1 MKCFKYRNELHVIAK
16 FHIIVH
22 EIAKVNNTV
31 AQIHLHEKGKVV
43 TGKDESQ
50 RSLIN
55 LSR

>member
-22 EIAKVNNTV
+22 EMAKVNNTV
-31 AQIHLHEKGKVV
+31 AQIHLHEKGKVI